1 MKNYYNELDLD
12 SKDIV
17 LWMDILNSDPKKI
30 YKLTPMTLY
39 FIDSLSL
46 RDYPAFHD
54 NKKID
59 NWIINKMKKVV
70 KTYKRRSKYEY
81 DE

>member
-1 MKNYYNELDLD
+1 MKTYYNELDLN

-17 LWMDILNSDPKKI
+17 LWMDILNSNPKEI
-30 YKLTPMTLY
+30 DKLTNMTMY

-59 NWIINKMKKVV
+59 KWIINKMKKVV
-70 KTYKRRSKYEY
+70 KTYKRRCRR
-81 DE
+81 